1 MRRAFLGIVPALSL
15 VLVTLAARADQGNAD
30 PKLDNEI
37 KSLIN
42 RIDPANIQNGIEKL
56 ATFKNRNACST
67 NLAPNPGVDNGTTGI
82 LASQDWVF
90 AQFAANKGLKVAFA
104 SYFHANCPTS
114 LTRNVVAWLPGKKH
128 PERLI
133 VIGGHLDS
141 RSFGVLDTDPTTAN
155 LLSIAGARAGTSTQE
170 NAPAGDDAGAQ
181 TTLVLEA
188 ARALSRGNFDNT
200 IVFISFSG
208 EEQGLFGSADPAV
221 PGRLAQITGIPN
233 AQVVAMLNNDISGGD
248 NSANTGD
255 DFSAFRLYAAG
266 TPRERTSTA
275 EDGTTDN
282 TSPARGLMRFIA
294 TFGVPLVDGFSM
306 RPILRE
312 DRPGRGSDQT
322 SFINNGVPAVR
333 FIESHECSSSPV
345 DNSCPANDPTDPG
358 KLRSGRPCPSPWAA
372 LPRTDPRHNCL
383 HTNFVCSPA
392 KNGPSCTGGSTVI
405 PQTRVCQNDD
415 ERAHGIVLDPATP
428 AGASTT
434 HYLNEGCVDDTPG
447 IANPFHN
454 FQRQHAPNDRPENPT
469 ADYEARIAKVMSAT
483 LASLARAPNPPVD
496 FAAAGNATSGVRVTF
511 NAAPGDKVEKF
522 IVAAR
527 STDEN
532 FYRGRVRVEGTSAFV
547 TAQQLGIP
555 AGQAFFISVS
565 ALGDGNHESLFA
577 YPEFRCD
584 ATACAIPAAALNTT
598 AFK

>member
-15 VLVTLAARADQGNAD
+15 LLATFGARADQGNAA
-30 PKLDNEI
+30 PHLDGEI

-42 RIDPANIQNGIEKL
+42 RIDPALIQANIEHL
-56 ATFKNRNACST
+56 ATFKNRNACSE
-67 NLAPNPGVDNGTTGI
+67 NLAPNPGVDNGTVGI

-90 AQFAANKGLKVAFA
+90 AQFAANKDLKVAFA
-104 SYFHANCPTS
+104 SYFHANCPNA

-128 PERLI
+128 PERLV

-141 RSFGVLDTDPTTAN
+141 RSFGVLDTDPETGN
-155 LLSIAGARAGTSTQE
+155 LLRIAGARPGTALTD

-181 TTLVLEA
+181 TTLVLEV
-188 ARALSRGNFDNT
+188 ARALSRGQFDNT

-233 AQVVAMLNNDISGGD
+233 ATVVAMLNNDISGGD
-248 NSANTGD
+248 NLANTGD
-255 DFSAFRLYAAG
+255 DFSAFRLYSAG

-294 TFGVPLVDGFSM
+294 TFGVPQVDGFSM
-306 RPILRE
+306 RPVLRE

-345 DNSCPANDPTDPG
+345 DNSCPAVDPTDPG
-358 KLRSGRPCPSPWAA
+358 KLRSGRPCPSPFAA
-372 LPRTDPRHNCL
+372 LPRTDERHNCL

-392 KNGPSCTGGSTVI
+392 NNGPSCTGGSTVI
-405 PQTRVCQNDD
+405 PQTRVCRNDD

-428 AGASTT
+428 AGASAT
-434 HYLNEGCVDDTPG
+434 HYLNEGCVDDTSP
-447 IANPFHN
+447 NPFHN

-469 ADYEARIAKVMSAT
+469 ADYEARIAKVMAAT
-483 LASLARAPNPPVD
+483 LGSLARAPNAPVK
-496 FAAAGNATSGVRVTF
+496 FAAAGDATRGVTVTF

-527 STDEN
+527 STSEN
-532 FYRGRVRVEGTSAFV
+532 FYRGRVRVDGSGAFV
-547 TAQQLGIP
+547 TPQQLGFAP
-555 AGQAFFISVS
+555 GETFFISVS

-584 ATACAIPAAALNTT
+584 ATGCTVPAAALNTT